1 MKILIA
7 SDSYKHCLSSKEVGE
22 CLREGIMEKMPETT
36 VVIVPIADG
45 GEGTVDALVDLAG
58 GEKVSVSVHGPMMKE
73 TTAQFGLIDNGR
85 TAVMEMSAASGIE
98 LLKDEELDPLKTTTF
113 GTGEMIL
120 DALDRG
126 CDKIVIGLGG
136 SATNDGGAG
145 MLEALGIK
153 LLDKDGNSI
162 PKGGGG
168 LSALEEIDAS
178 GLDERL
184 KDTEIVLASDVDN
197 TLTGDDGATRV
208 YGPQKGAGKDEI
220 EKLEK
225 NIIRFA
231 DLTEKITG
239 KDLRDEPGAGAAG
252 GIGFGFMTYLDA
264 QMRNGFRL
272 ISEMTGLEEEVKKC
286 NLVITGEGKIDRQ
299 TQFGKT
305 PYGVAQVAKKHN
317 KPVIAVS
324 GTLGEGYEVLY
335 EKGFDALFSI
345 ADRPMSLQ
353 DSMKNAGKL
362 LKSTGKSLAGLI
374 QVLEK

>member
-85 TAVMEMSAASGIE
+85 TAIMEMSAASGIE

>member
-22 CLREGIMEKMPETT
+22 YLREGILEKMPEAT
-36 VVIVPIADG
+36 VVIVPVADG
-45 GEGTVDALVDLAG
+45 GEGTVDALVDSAG
-58 GEKVSVSVHGPMMKE
+58 GKRVSAKVHGPLMKE
-73 TTAQFGLIDNGR
+73 TTAQFGLIDDGR

-126 CDKIVIGLGG
+126 CKKIVIGLGG

-145 MLEALGIK
+145 MLQALGVK
-153 LLDKDGNSI
+153 LLDKDGNFI

-168 LSALEEIDAS
+168 LSALEKIDAS

-184 KDTEIVLASDVDN
+184 RDTEIVLASDVDN
-197 TLTGDDGATRV
+197 TLTGDNGATKV
-208 YGPQKGAGKDEI
+208 YGPQKGAGDREV
-220 EKLEK
+220 EVLEE

-231 DLTEKITG
+231 DLTENITG

-252 GIGFGFMTYLDA
+252 GIGFGFMAYLDA

-335 EKGFDALFSI
+335 EKGFDALLSI
-345 ADRPMSLQ
+345 TDRPMSLQ

>member
-22 CLREGIMEKMPETT
+22 YLREGILEKMQEAT
-36 VVIVPIADG
+36 VVIVPVADG
-45 GEGTVDALVDLAG
+45 GEGTVDALVDSAG
-58 GEKVSVSVHGPMMKE
+58 GKKVSALVHGPLMKE

-120 DALDRG
+120 EALDRG
-126 CDKIVIGLGG
+126 CKKIVIGLGG

-145 MLEALGIK
+145 MLQALGIK

-168 LSALEEIDAS
+168 LSALEKIDTS

-184 KDTEIVLASDVDN
+184 KDVEIVLASDVDN
-197 TLTGDDGATRV
+197 TLTGYDGATTV

-225 NIIRFA
+225 NILHLA

-252 GIGFGFMTYLDA
+252 GIGFGFMAYCDA

-272 ISEMTGLEEEVKKC
+272 ISEMTGLEDEVKKC

-345 ADRPMSLQ
+345 TDRPMSLQ

-362 LKSTGKSLAGLI
+362 LRSTGKSLAGLI

>member
-22 CLREGIMEKMPETT
+22 YLREGILEKMPEAT
-36 VVIVPIADG
+36 VVIVPVADG
-45 GEGTVDALVDLAG
+45 GEGTVDSLVDSAG
-58 GEKVSVSVHGPMMKE
+58 GKKVSASVHGPLMKE
-73 TTAQFGLIDNGR
+73 TTAQFGFIDDAR

-98 LLKDEELDPLKTTTF
+98 LLKGEELDPFKTTTY

-120 DALDRG
+120 KALDKG
-126 CDKIVIGLGG
+126 CRKIVIGLGG
-136 SATNDGGAG
+136 SATNDGGGG
-145 MLEALGIK
+145 MLQALGVK
-153 LLDKDGNSI
+153 LLDKDGKSI

-168 LSALEEIDAS
+168 LSALDKIDAS

-184 KDTEIVLASDVDN
+184 KDVEIVLASDVDN
-197 TLTGDDGATRV
+197 PLTGNDGATKV
-208 YGPQKGAGKDEI
+208 YGPQKGAGDREV
-220 EKLEK
+220 EVLEE

-231 DLTEKITG
+231 DLTENITG

-252 GIGFGFMTYLDA
+252 GIGFGFMAYLDA
-264 QMRNGFRL
+264 QMRNGFQL
-272 ISEMTGLEEEVKKC
+272 ICEMTGLENEVRNC
-286 NLVITGEGKIDRQ
+286 DLVITGEGKIDRQ
-299 TQFGKT
+299 TQYGKT
-305 PYGVAQVAKKHN
+305 PYGVAQVAKKYN

-324 GTLGEGYEVLY
+324 GTLGEGYEVLFQ
-335 EKGFDALFSI
+335 KGFDALFSI
-345 ADRPMSLQ
+345 TNRPMSLQ

>member
-45 GEGTVDALVDLAG
+45 GEGTVDALVDSAG
-58 GEKVSVSVHGPMMKE
+58 GKKVSVSVHGPLMKE